1 MNEGDDDISVGQN
14 EDPAVLASPEALETS
29 FFIDKPSKKKL
40 KKGVFNKELLN
51 LVEYKSFLKEHKHDS
66 SQATYIVCN
75 QQFSAHYRGKAKIDN
90 HIKTKKHQHHLKSY
104 DVNQQLIT

>member
-29 FFIDKPSKKKL
+29 FFIDKPK
-40 KKGVFNKELLN
+40 
-51 LVEYKSFLKEHKHDS
+51 HKHDS